1 MEFPMLFLY
10 KDYIHQLTI
19 IIITINMVI
28 NTIF

>member
-1 MEFPMLFLY
+1 MEFHMLFLY
-10 KDYIHQLTI
+10 KHYIHQLTI